1 MFHRQPDELLPAG
14 LVTDDAT
21 AWAHA
26 LALQPTVG
34 PSAAPAT
41 VTAEVRGQGLFIRVL
56 VDEDLPARERELL
69 GELAR
74 AQVVGLLRKGSGGGG
89 WAWDARAG
97 QWTAVVRLPEDL
109 CIQVPDRVPEEWT
122 RAA

>member
-1 MFHRQPDELLPAG
+1 MSHRQPEPLPAD
-14 LVTDDAT
+14 LMTDDAT

-34 PSAAPAT
+34 PSTAPAT
-41 VTAEVRGQGLFIRVL
+41 VTAWLRGQGLFIRVL
-56 VDEDLPARERELL
+56 VSEDLPVSDREFL

-74 AQVVGLLRKGSGGGG
+74 AQVVGLLRQGTGAGD
-89 WAWDARAG
+89 WRWDAAAS
-97 QWTAVVRLPEDL
+97 QWTAVVRLPDDVSAP
-109 CIQVPDRVPEEWT
+109 VPDHVPEEWT